1 VNFSCHLFRPA
12 LRHALCVLLCC
23 CVFAISSVSAQTK
36 NTDSVLPVPD
46 APHWSR
52 LEGEIEMTTGGATA
66 RAKVFVQGPGQMRLE
81 IQRDA
86 DAQIAAQTI
95 LSSPAQTLVFD
106 PQTRRV
112 QRLEGTV
119 FSLRRWSLQFGGP
132 ANFLLGNFSDNKNLP
147 ATGKLEVPGFAPAFV
162 SDYVQFGGG
171 GDRIFYAPYKRTVW
185 DGAART
191 LLEWKGSGP
200 VQTRTEFDGDGRVL
214 SRATFTYDKSGLPIG
229 AVVTDGENRTL
240 ATFKYTLKEV
250 AEPFAPEIFTP
261 DFLTGNIV
269 EDVPVKAITEYSGAD
284 ASSKFNRGA
293 ALMQQAEE
301 LPAAYAAWQEA
312 AALAPKATAPQF
324 AIYETALA
332 ARDLNRAEAA
342 LTKLIA
348 LLGADN
354 YAVAWRTAGVLLA
367 RRDWNGAQSALQ
379 AATEIDPKNLQAKLS
394 LADVMRSRGDFAHAE
409 NLLLDILKS
418 DATQRPAQVES
429 AQMLAELASGD
440 AIAGVLPAL
449 DKAITESAAPG
460 KPADKALWLR
470 LARAIIQLRHG
481 DESEKIETDNT
492 AALTALAEELESAGK
507 DTLALEA
514 WQKIIS
520 LAPSPTD
527 QAARAHLMALFA
539 RRGDISSSLAQY
551 REIIAATPGLKMQRI
566 RQEQLLTAWSK
577 AFRLEQLKT
586 ALEQRSIGTSATPDD
601 ARLWLTYQEI
611 YGNEDGV
618 ARAVQNGLAR
628 FTRDAWWRAR
638 QAELLMAKAANS
650 IDTNTLDRLQREALE
665 AADTSVALDKEQPY
679 YAVSRAL
686 ILTQRATPV
695 TAIIESGRF
704 DAQKKLA
711 REALD
716 DLLKK
721 WPHDADVEIAVASQ
735 RLALEDDG
743 DHEAT
748 IELLENALRGGSPSA
763 GEDRHFIAFSSRQI
777 LISALRRDKK
787 FEAVAPQYEI
797 LFKVSRSGDEQAGV
811 ALNYLRLLLKN
822 GEPNGIVGLLLFV
835 AHESWP
841 FEESQQTLAPLLNVV
856 AAKPEIVTP
865 VLDALSKS
873 PDPYARLILA
883 KMMANQLRT
892 ARAILEAP
900 EAPDRA
906 ERDVIAAGQSLQTA
920 LQLLEPLAQ
929 SDDKILAPRAAAI
942 LGEAAVNRGDF
953 ADAQKWFVSAIAF
966 EPRDINLR
974 VALANTLLAQNKT
987 GPALAARD
995 EMLRALPH
1003 TLANLH
1009 RIAKLSAQIGV
1020 ESDRKFTAR
1029 LASQA
1034 FNRACATPEVSTG
1047 AWQLVAFTAARALF
1061 DAGQTEEALA
1071 IYNGLAGPQWSGIE
1085 RAVAFIDIEESYK
1098 LIGQTQKAAAAAAQ
1112 LEALKLSPQERNRAE
1127 DIWAHLGD

>member
-1 VNFSCHLFRPA
+1 VNFSRLSFRCA
-12 LRHALCVLLCC
+12 LYLLLCSF
-23 CVFAISSVSAQTK
+23 VFASRFVSAQTA
-36 NTDSVLPVPD
+36 NNNFGTASVLPISS

-52 LEGEIEMTTGGATA
+52 LEGNIEMTTGDVTA

-81 IQRDA
+81 TARDD
-86 DAQIAAQTI
+86 DAQIAAQTVI
-95 LSSPAQTLVFD
+95 SSPEHTLVFD

-112 QRLEGTV
+112 QKLSGSV
-119 FSLRRWSLQFGGP
+119 LSLRNWSLPFGGP
-132 ANFLLGNFSDNKNLP
+132 ANFLLGNFADNKNLP
-147 ATGKLEVPGFAPAFV
+147 ATGKLEVAGFSSAFV

-200 VQTRTEFDGDGRVL
+200 VQTRTDFDADGRVL
-214 SRATFTYDKSGLPIG
+214 SRATFTYDKSGLPIS
-229 AVVTDGENRTL
+229 AVVTDGENRAL
-240 ATFKYTLKEV
+240 ATFKYALKAV

-261 DFLTGNIV
+261 DFLAGNII
-269 EDVPVKAITEYSGAD
+269 EDVPVRAITEYSGAD

-324 AIYETALA
+324 AIYDTALA
-332 ARDLNRAEAA
+332 TRDLNRAEAA

-367 RRDWNGAQSALQ
+367 RRDWNGAQSALL
-379 AATEIDPKNLQAKLS
+379 AATQIEPKNLQAKLS
-394 LADVMRSRGDFAHAE
+394 LADVMRSRGDFARAE
-409 NLLLDILKS
+409 DVLLDVLKS
-418 DATQRPAQVES
+418 EAPQSSVQAAS

-440 AIAGVLPAL
+440 AAAGVLPVL
-449 DKAITESAAPG
+449 DKAITEKATPE
-460 KPADKALWLR
+460 KALWLR
-470 LARAIIQLRHG
+470 LVRAVIQLRHG
-481 DESEKIETDNT
+481 DEAEKTDSEIATDNL
-492 AALTALAEELESAGK
+492 AALTVFAEELESAGK
-507 DTLALEA
+507 DAPALEA
-514 WQKIIS
+514 WQKIVTLS
-520 LAPSPTD
+520 PSPND
-527 QAARAHLMALFA
+527 QNARAHLMALFA

-551 REIIAATPGLKMQRI
+551 REIIAATPGLKMQRT

-577 AFRLEQLKT
+577 AFRLDQLKT

-611 YGNEDGV
+611 YGTEDGV

-638 QAELLMAKAANS
+638 QAELLMAKAANT
-650 IDTNTLDRLQREALE
+650 IDTNTVDRLQREAL
-665 AADTSVALDKEQPY
+665 AAAETAIALDKDQPY

-695 TAIIESGRF
+695 TAISEVGRF

-711 REALD
+711 RAALD

-743 DHEAT
+743 THEAT
-748 IELLENALRGGSPSA
+748 IALLENALRGGAPSV

-787 FEAVAPQYEI
+787 FDAIAPQYEI
-797 LFKVSRSGDEQAGV
+797 LFKVSRSGDEQSGV
-811 ALNYLRLLLKN
+811 ALNYLRLLLKI
-822 GEPNGIVGLLLFV
+822 GEANGIANLLLFV

-841 FEESQQTLAPLLNVV
+841 FGESQQTLAPLLNVV
-856 AAKPEIVTP
+856 AAKPEILAP
-865 VLDALSKS
+865 VLDALSKN
-873 PDPYARLILA
+873 PDPYARLILV
-883 KMMANQLRT
+883 KMMVNQLLT

-906 ERDVIAAGQSLQTA
+906 ERDVIAAEKSLQTA

-929 SDDKILAPRAAAI
+929 SDDEILASRAAAT
-942 LGEAAVNRGDF
+942 LGEAAVNRNDF
-953 ADAQKWFVSAIAF
+953 AGAQKWFERAVAL

-974 VALANTLLAQNKT
+974 VALATALLAQNKT
-987 GPALAARD
+987 GAALAARD
-995 EMLRALPH
+995 ETLRALPH

-1009 RIAKLSAQIGV
+1009 RIAKLSAQIGL
-1020 ESDRKFTAR
+1020 ESDQKFTAR

-1034 FNRACATPEVSTG
+1034 FNRASTAPEVSTG

-1061 DAGQTEEALA
+1061 DAGQTEAALS
-1071 IYNGLAGPQWSGIE
+1071 IYNGLSSPQWSGIE
-1085 RAVAFIDIEESYK
+1085 RAVAFIDMEESYK
-1098 LIGQTQKAAAAAAQ
+1098 LAGQTQKAAAAAAQ

-1127 DIWAHLGD
+1127 DIWARLGD